1 MRVDAL
7 IIKASI
13 STLNTKYDILI
24 DKARLYY
31 TNDMNFLNIITY
43 YYLLLYFTDI
53 IGNVA

>member
-13 STLNTKYDILI
+13 STLNTKYDIII
-24 DKARLYY
+24 DKARYYY
-31 TNDMNFLNIITY
+31 TNDMKFLNIITD

>member
-13 STLNTKYDILI
+13 STLNTKYDIII
-24 DKARLYY
+24 DQARLYY

>member
-13 STLNTKYDILI
+13 STLNTKYDIII
-24 DKARLYY
+24 DQARLYY
-31 TNDMNFLNIITY
+31 TNDMIFLNIITY